1 MESNNKIK
9 QILVLAAYPFPIGLA
24 PTTRIITYSKGLIA
38 NGVDVKV
45 INYSHVAYNDPL
57 EDTPYGIINTVPYIY
72 SHKRKGSKSPFKR
85 RIWDNLN
92 SWIKAIYKIRE
103 INKRNKVDYVF
114 LSLDS
119 VLSISIFVLPLYLM
133 GIKLIFIGDEY
144 PIPIREKLKSKIP
157 RRKEIFYSI
166 MSRMLTAR
174 ILMTDNLKQ
183 FYNNIYPLP
192 TFILPTIVD
201 KSRFTKFKLNDKE
214 REKSICYIGNMEL
227 TKDNVDN
234 IIKAYAL
241 IKNKLPDYELKLYG
255 PINSKNKSLISLAE
269 KLGVKD
275 SVKFMGSITNKEV
288 PQILCSAS
296 LLVSSQPNTKRA
308 QGGFPTKLGEYLL
321 SGTPVLMTNSGEIT
335 KYVQDGQELWIVE
348 PENPEEYANK
358 IIYIFENYNKALSV
372 AKQGKNYILNNCEA
386 QNMTLKLIDF
396 LTELK

>member
-1 MESNNKIK
+1 
-9 QILVLAAYPFPIGLA
+9 
-24 PTTRIITYSKGLIA
+24 
-38 NGVDVKV
+38 
-45 INYSHVAYNDPL
+45 
-57 EDTPYGIINTVPYIY
+57 
-72 SHKRKGSKSPFKR
+72 
-85 RIWDNLN
+85 
-92 SWIKAIYKIRE
+92 
-103 INKRNKVDYVF
+103 
-114 LSLDS
+114 
-119 VLSISIFVLPLYLM
+119 
-133 GIKLIFIGDEY
+133 
-144 PIPIREKLKSKIP
+144 
-157 RRKEIFYSI
+157 
-166 MSRMLTAR
+166 
-174 ILMTDNLKQ
+174 
-183 FYNNIYPLP
+183 
-192 TFILPTIVD
+192 
-201 KSRFTKFKLNDKE
+201 
-214 REKSICYIGNMEL
+214 MEL